1 MTYFFKKINI
11 LPLCYPDILLY
22 ILLYILCKLLLHRTK
37 KCDQKDIK
45 IVTRRDIWQI
55 VYVQS
60 FFLPKRGKKDNVGAS
75 MTNTMSA
82 VTLCPLS
89 GIQRKEAF

>member
-1 MTYFFKKINI
+1 MTYFFKKIYI
-11 LPLCYPDILLY
+11 LRLCYPDILLY
-22 ILLYILCKLLLHRTK
+22 ILLYPVCKFFLHRTK
-37 KCDQKDIK
+37 QCDQKYIK

-60 FFLPKRGKKDNVGAS
+60 SFLPKRGKKDNVGAS

-82 VTLCPLS
+82 VTLCPPS
-89 GIQRKEAF
+89 GIQRTEAF